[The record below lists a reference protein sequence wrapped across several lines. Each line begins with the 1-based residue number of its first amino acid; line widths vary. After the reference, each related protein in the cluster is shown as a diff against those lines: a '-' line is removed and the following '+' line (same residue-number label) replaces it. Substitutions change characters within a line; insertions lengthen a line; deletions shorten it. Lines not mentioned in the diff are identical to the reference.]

1 MLAGRLPPP
10 IALSPT
16 ARAVQYGV
24 AGGVGALL
32 AAPWLLLSAGLMA
45 FGAFAA
51 ADPRRWGELWVCLPA
66 GLALAGGIGWFA
78 AQIYWVR
85 PRAVVFAWEFDGE
98 TLRYQTPAGSFMQPV
113 AEIRS
118 IVGGRR
124 RCCTPRRH
132 WRNWRLTFR
141 DGSWAVLPRSCGG
154 AQARALV
161 AELSRRLGPPA
172 AVA

>member
-10 IALSPT
+10 KDTSPT
-16 ARAVQYGV
+16 ARTILHGV
-24 AGGVGALL
+24 AGGLGAAL
-32 AAPWLLLSAGLMA
+32 AAPWLLLAAGLIA
-45 FGAFAA
+45 FGAVAA

-66 GLALAGGIGWFA
+66 GLALAAAIGWFA
-78 AQIYWVR
+78 AQVYWVR
-85 PRAVVFAWEFDGE
+85 PRSTISAWEFDGE
-98 TLRYQTPAGSFMQPV
+98 TLRFETPAGRFEQPA

-118 IVGGRR
+118 ISGGRR
-124 RCCTPRRH
+124 RCCTRKRKRVV
-132 WRNWRLTFR
+132 WQLTFR
-141 DGSWAVLPRSCGG
+141 DGTWALLPRACGA